1 MSTPVRSYATDAP
14 AAAVAAPGKLLLNF
28 VVPHQSILKDYEAT
42 QVNISST
49 EGDMGILAEHVPT
62 ISQLNPG
69 VVEVFGDKTRKF
81 FVSGGFAIINADSTL
96 NINAVEA
103 FPVED
108 LDVDAARKG
117 IEEASR
123 KINASGATEADKAT
137 ARVELEVY
145 EAAVAAATAR

>member
-1 MSTPVRSYATDAP
+1 MEGLKSRF
-14 AAAVAAPGKLLLNF
+14 L
-28 VVPHQSILKDYEAT
+28 HQSILKDYEAT

-81 FVSGGFAIINADSTL
+81 FGGFAIINADSTL

-117 IEEASR
+117 IEEANR
-123 KINASGATEADKAT
+123 KINASGASEADKAT